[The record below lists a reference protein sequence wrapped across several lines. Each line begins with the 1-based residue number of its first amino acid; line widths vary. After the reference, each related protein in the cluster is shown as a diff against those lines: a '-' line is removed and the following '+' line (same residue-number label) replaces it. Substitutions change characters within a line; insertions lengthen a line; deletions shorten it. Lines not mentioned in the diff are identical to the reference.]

1 MSRAVVTGAAGL
13 LGSRV
18 ADQLQGRGFDVVRTD
33 AVTRSGIVPADIT
46 ESAGWEPLLDGA
58 DLVVHAAAIVG
69 EQGDPALFRRVNA
82 HGTHLLLKAAERA
95 QVGRFLHVS
104 SIVVHGTDFP
114 DQVDEAAPVHPTG
127 NPYTDTKIAAEHQA
141 LLTAATGR
149 LPVTVVRPGDIYGPG
164 SQQWTL
170 RPVQLLRQHRFAL
183 LDGGRGLLSPVYIDD
198 VVDGLLAAALNP
210 AGIGQIFHIAG
221 GIGVPTAE
229 FFGHYAHILGVPLW
243 SIPPS
248 AASGLARPLGL
259 LRRIGREPPFSGR
272 TLEYL
277 SHPGTYS
284 IAKAAELLN
293 WKPAVSLSDGM
304 RRTETWLRD
313 QNLLGEPPR

>member
-33 AVTRSGIVPADIT
+33 ASPRQGIVPADIT
-46 ESAGWEPLLDGA
+46 EPASWEPLLDGA
-58 DLVVHAAAIVG
+58 DLVVHTAAIVG
-69 EQGDPALFRRVNA
+69 EQGDPTLFQKVNA
-82 HGTHLLLKAAERA
+82 YGTHVLLQAAERV

-114 DQVDEAAPVHPTG
+114 DQVDESAAVHPTG

-141 LLTAATGR
+141 LLAAATGR
-149 LPVTVVRPGDIYGPG
+149 LPVTVVRPGDIYGPD

-198 VVDGLLAAALNP
+198 VVEGLLAAALNP
-210 AGIGQIFHIAG
+210 AGVGQIFHISG
-221 GIGVPTAE
+221 GVGVLTDE
-229 FFGHYAHILGVPLW
+229 FFGYYARMLGVPLR

-248 AASGLARPLGL
+248 AASALARPLGL
-259 LRRIGREPPFSGR
+259 LRRIGREPPFSSR

-284 IAKAAELLN
+284 ITKAADLLD
-293 WKPAVSLSDGM
+293 WKPAVSLTDGM
-304 RRTETWLRD
+304 RRTETWLRE
-313 QNLLGEPPR
+313 QNLLGKSTR